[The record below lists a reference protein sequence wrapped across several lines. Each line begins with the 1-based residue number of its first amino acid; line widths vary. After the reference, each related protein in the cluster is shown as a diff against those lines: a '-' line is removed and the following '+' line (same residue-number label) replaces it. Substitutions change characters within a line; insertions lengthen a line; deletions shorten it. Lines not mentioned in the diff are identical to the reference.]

1 LQVVLDKGQE
11 VDWFGALWIR
21 WTVFFFAISFVWFVA
36 HSLRSKTPLV
46 NLRVLK
52 NRNFCVGC
60 MLMFLLGLALY
71 STITMLPLF
80 YQEVLGYTAFSAGL
94 VVGPRGIGSILG
106 MPLIG
111 YINDKFDARWLLSI
125 GFMGF
130 GLCSIYFGQVN
141 LSVGPLTLL
150 WPIVITGFA
159 LSFVF
164 VPITTQAYGTLSNQ
178 QIGNA
183 SGIFNLVRNVGGS
196 IGIAL
201 AQTLLTRR
209 ADVHQTLVA
218 ASAPTTGYWFE
229 QRMNLLTRYL
239 DSATNP
245 ANAAGGA
252 RGVLYQQ
259 VEAQGRLWAF
269 VDIFRWTG
277 LVAFLCV
284 GVVWLFRKVKA
295 GHAPVGAH

>member
-1 LQVVLDKGQE
+1 
-11 VDWFGALWIR
+11 
-21 WTVFFFAISFVWFVA
+21 
-36 HSLRSKTPLV
+36 
-46 NLRVLK
+46 
-52 NRNFCVGC
+52 
-60 MLMFLLGLALY
+60 M
-71 STITMLPLF
+71 
-80 YQEVLGYTAFSAGL
+80 
-94 VVGPRGIGSILG
+94 G

-111 YINDKFDARWLLSI
+111 YINDKIDSRWLLSM
-125 GFMGF
+125 GFIGF

-141 LSVGPLTLL
+141 LNIGPWTLF

-218 ASAPTTGYWFE
+218 GSVPTTGYWFE
-229 QRMNLLTRYL
+229 QRMNSLTGYL
-239 DSATNP
+239 GHATNP
-245 ANAAGGA
+245 ANAPAGA
-252 RGVLYQQ
+252 RNVIYQQ
-259 VEAQGRLWAF
+259 LEAQGRLWAF

-277 LVAFLCV
+277 LVAFCCV
-284 GVVWLFRKVKA
+284 AIVWLFRKVKA
-295 GHAPVGAH
+295 GHAPAGAH